1 LITLLK
7 SFRMAAQFTVYKKQ
21 EEELDEYSS
30 SSKGGAKKKKGRS
43 PTAPTATASLP
54 PKEEEPSFF
63 PKKEPKKGQ
72 DKFVPLFSKD
82 GREAEVVKLAGRHPC
97 ECQAVKHSLVSNC
110 LGCGRVVC
118 SQEGSGPC
126 LFCATLVCT
135 REEQAVLDRKSKK
148 SEQLL
153 KRLGGDGRDEYQAS
167 QQKALENKERLLEYD
182 ANCEKRTRVIDDESD
197 YFAVDTN
204 KWLTPQQREALQKK
218 KEELHAEKHKSRLD
232 RRITFDFAGR
242 KVVEEE
248 GTPQYDFEQDTKLL
262 ELFKNDAFSVAS
274 EIQRRAEEGSIANPN
289 TGDRGR
295 PIYTESVRGRDS
307 EGGRQAQGP
316 GRVQDGG
323 LLEMSDMGNCMSMH
337 QPLASLLVMGIKIHE
352 GRTWYSQH
360 RGRLWIHAGS
370 KEPSPEDIAAYEQ
383 FYRGRRPGVT
393 FPAKYPTS
401 CLLGSVDVTDWLAQ
415 EEYRETHPTGESAS
429 PYVAVCT
436 NPQELVLKFPMKGEH
451 KIFKLESGL
460 HSAAKK
466 TAKKGPAL

>member
-1 LITLLK
+1 
-7 SFRMAAQFTVYKKQ
+7 MAAQFTVYKKQ
-21 EEELDEYSS
+21 EEELDEYTSGV
-30 SSKGGAKKKKGRS
+30 KTGAKKKKGKS
-43 PTAPTATASLP
+43 PPIASTSNIAPP

-72 DKFVPLFSKD
+72 DKFVPLFSKE
-82 GREAEVVKLAGRHPC
+82 GREAEVVRLAGRHPC
-97 ECQAVKHSLVSNC
+97 ECQAVKHALVSNC

-118 SQEGSGPC
+118 TQEGSGPC

-135 REEQAVLDRKSKK
+135 KEEQAVLDRKSKK

-167 QQKALENKERLLEYD
+167 HQKALANKERLLEYD
-182 ANCEKRTRVIDDESD
+182 ANSEKRTRIIDDESD

-248 GTPQYDFEQDTKLL
+248 GAPHYDFEQDTKLL
-262 ELFKNDAFSVAS
+262 ELFKDDAFSVAS
-274 EIQRRAEEGSIANPN
+274 EIKKRAEEGTIANPN
-289 TGDRGR
+289 TNRGR
-295 PIYTESVRGRDS
+295 PIYTELGRGRDS
-307 EGGRQAQGP
+307 EGSRQVQGP

-360 RGRLWIHAGS
+360 RGRLWIHAAS
-370 KEPSPEDIAAYEQ
+370 KQPSPEDIEAAEQ
-383 FYRGRRPGVT
+383 FYRMLRPGAT
-393 FPAKYPTS
+393 FPSNYPTS

-415 EEYRETHPTGESAS
+415 EEYREAHLDGESQS
-429 PYVAVCT
+429 PYVAICT
-436 NPQELVLKFPMKGEH
+436 NPQELVVKFPMKGEH
-451 KIFKLESGL
+451 KIFKLESNL
-460 HSAAKK
+460 HNAAKK
-466 TAKKGPAL
+466 TAKKGPAV

>member
-1 LITLLK
+1 
-7 SFRMAAQFTVYKKQ
+7 MAAQFTVYKKQ

-337 QPLASLLVMGIKIHE
+337 QVIFLHWKITVKLSLSL
-352 GRTWYSQH
+352 
-360 RGRLWIHAGS
+360 
-370 KEPSPEDIAAYEQ
+370 
-383 FYRGRRPGVT
+383 
-393 FPAKYPTS
+393 
-401 CLLGSVDVTDWLAQ
+401 
-415 EEYRETHPTGESAS
+415 
-429 PYVAVCT
+429 
-436 NPQELVLKFPMKGEH
+436 
-451 KIFKLESGL
+451 
-460 HSAAKK
+460 
-466 TAKKGPAL
+466 